1 MVNIRKWFFKVFLNA
16 ALFCYEHPDVAKVLE
31 GLKTKE

>member
-1 MVNIRKWFFKVFLNA
+1 MRKWLFKWLLTL

-31 GLKTKE
+31 DLKRDN

>member
-1 MVNIRKWFFKVFLNA
+1 MRKWLFKIFLSA

-31 GLKTKE
+31 DMKPKD